1 MLGLRGKKSL
11 GAGRDRFASAGLA
24 PKILTPKRLIPILIA
39 GAAAL
44 LLAACQVPPHAVKT
58 ANTAAPAQSETPET
72 SKAETSKA
80 EAAKSTIAPKATP
93 LATTPAV
100 AHGET
105 ILPTAT
111 RLSGDPMELVGLDH
125 TALRRVL
132 GKPAQ
137 MRNEL
142 TAQVWQYVTGDCVID
157 LYLYDRDGGLKVT
170 YVEARSRTAE
180 PTPTNRCLK
189 SLLERPTASAQ

>member
-1 MLGLRGKKSL
+1 
-11 GAGRDRFASAGLA
+11 
-24 PKILTPKRLIPILIA
+24 
-39 GAAAL
+39 
-44 LLAACQVPPHAVKT
+44 
-58 ANTAAPAQSETPET
+58 
-72 SKAETSKA
+72 
-80 EAAKSTIAPKATP
+80 
-93 LATTPAV
+93 
-100 AHGET
+100 
-105 ILPTAT
+105 
-111 RLSGDPMELVGLDH
+111 LSGDPKELVGLDH

-142 TAQVWQYVTGDCVID
+142 TAQVWQYVTGDCVVD
-157 LYLYDRDGGLKVT
+157 LYLYNRDGGLKVT

>member
-11 GAGRDRFASAGLA
+11 GAGRDRFASAGLT
-24 PKILTPKRLIPILIA
+24 PRNPTPKNLSPIFVI
-39 GAAAL
+39 AAATL

-58 ANTAAPAQSETPET
+58 ANTAAPAQSEAP
-72 SKAETSKA
+72 KA
-80 EAAKSTIAPKATP
+80 EAAKPTIAPKATP

-105 ILPTAT
+105 LLPTAT
-111 RLSGDPMELVGLDH
+111 RLSGDPKELVGLDH

-132 GKPAQ
+132 GKPTQ

-142 TAQVWQYVTGDCVID
+142 TAQVWQYVTGNCVVD
-157 LYLYDRDGGLKVT
+157 LYLYDRDGGLRVT

-189 SLLERPTASAQ
+189 SLLERPTASAN

>member
-11 GAGRDRFASAGLA
+11 GARRDRFASAGLA
-24 PKILTPKRLIPILIA
+24 PKSLTPKNPTPKNLSSIFVIA
-39 GAAAL
+39 SAAL

-58 ANTAAPAQSETPET
+58 ANAAAPAQSEL
-72 SKAETSKA
+72 AEISKA
-80 EAAKSTIAPKATP
+80 EAAKPTIAPKSIP

-105 ILPTAT
+105 MLPTAT
-111 RLSGDPMELVGLDH
+111 RLSGDPKELVGLDH

-137 MRNEL
+137 MRKEL
-142 TAQVWQYVTGDCVID
+142 TAQVWQYVTGDCVVD
-157 LYLYDRDGGLKVT
+157 LYLYDQDGGMRVT

-180 PTPTNRCLK
+180 PTPTSRCLK
-189 SLLERPTASAQ
+189 SLLERPTASAN

>member
-11 GAGRDRFASAGLA
+11 GAGRDRFANVR
-24 PKILTPKRLIPILIA
+24 LTPKRRIPILIT

-44 LLAACQVPPHAVKT
+44 LLAACQMPPHAVKT
-58 ANTAAPAQSETPET
+58 ANTAAPAQSETLQ
-72 SKAETSKA
+72 SSKA
-80 EAAKSTIAPKATP
+80 EAAKPTIAPMSTP
-93 LATTPAV
+93 LAATPAV

-105 ILPTAT
+105 ILPTAA
-111 RLSGDPMELVGLDH
+111 RLSGDPKELVGLDH

-157 LYLYDRDGGLKVT
+157 LYLYDRDGALKVT

-180 PTPTNRCLK
+180 PTPTTRCLK